1 VDGHQLVF
9 NPVSVNGYLISNQ
22 KWFQNL
28 QSGSKSRRG
37 DGFKRRNIF
46 NISSIESLGPTQ
58 KLGLKGGFEATSNNS
73 SEDHYVK
80 KI

>member
-1 VDGHQLVF
+1 MLRCTIKLPSI
-9 NPVSVNGYLISNQ
+9 NNNY

-37 DGFKRRNIF
+37 EGFKRRNIC

-58 KLGLKGGFEATSNNS
+58 KLGLRGSFETTFN
-73 SEDHYVK
+73 K
-80 KI
+80 WPIK